1 MKKRVVRLKPAAI
14 CFFDLDGTLLPVD
27 STVVASSV
35 NVLQKLR
42 AKNIMPIIATDVHYV
57 RLSMCLK

>member
-1 MKKRVVRLKPAAI
+1 MF
-14 CFFDLDGTLLPVD
+14 FFDLDGTLLPVD
-27 STVVASSV
+27 STVVTSSV